1 MFDIHALN
9 ISIMD
14 YIYLAP
20 VAFFGVSLVFSMLG
34 TGGAV
39 LYTPILYWLGMDFA
53 TQAVP
58 LGMLLNVVT
67 SSSAAF
73 TYTRAKLIDWRVA
86 GLFGGTM
93 MIFAPVGAFA
103 TVELSTSVVIGAF
116 ALFTAGAAILMISG
130 WQPRQDSGFSSH
142 ERVGIGLGGGSI
154 LGFFAGLVGRGG
166 GSFVMP
172 LLYTIGI
179 DAKTAAATTT
189 VVVTA
194 VGVSSVLS
202 HLAIG
207 TDPQVVIWVLSAL
220 GVLAGSQVG
229 SRLMAKELDSDRVK
243 QIFGVVLFG
252 VAGILLYQGFVG

>member
-1 MFDIHALN
+1 
-9 ISIMD
+9 MD
-14 YIYLAP
+14 LIYLAP
-20 VAFFGVSLVFSMLG
+20 VAFFGISLVFSMLG

-53 TQAVP
+53 SQAVP

-73 TYTRAKLIDWRVA
+73 TYTRKKLVDWRVA
-86 GLFGGTM
+86 VLFGVTM
-93 MIFAPVGAFA
+93 MVFAPIGAFA
-103 TVELSTSVVIGAF
+103 TVELATSVVIGAF
-116 ALFTAGAAILMISG
+116 ALFTAAAAALMVSG
-130 WQPRQDSGFSSH
+130 WQPREERGFSGR
-142 ERVGIGLGGGSI
+142 ERLGIGLGGGSI
-154 LGFFAGLVGRGG
+154 LGFFAGLIGRGG

-179 DAKTAAATTT
+179 EAKIAAATTS

-194 VGVSSVLS
+194 VGVSSVAS

-220 GVLAGSQVG
+220 SVLAGSQVG

-243 QIFGVVLFG
+243 QIFGVVLFV
-252 VAGILLYQGFVG
+252 VAGILLYQGFVQ

>member
-1 MFDIHALN
+1 MIPT
-9 ISIMD
+9 ID

-39 LYTPILYWLGMDFA
+39 LYTPILYWLGMDFT

-67 SSSAAF
+67 ASSAAV
-73 TYTRAKLIDWRVA
+73 TYTRTKLVDWRVA
-86 GLFGGTM
+86 GLFGVTM
-93 MIFAPVGAFA
+93 MMFAPVGAFT
-103 TVELSTSVVIGAF
+103 TVGLPTSVVIGAF
-116 ALFTAGAAILMISG
+116 AVFTIAAATLMVSG
-130 WQPRQDSGFSSH
+130 WQPHQDEGFSSR
-142 ERVGIGLGGGSI
+142 ERIGVGLGGGSI

-172 LLYTIGI
+172 LLYTMGVN
-179 DAKTAAATTT
+179 AKTAAGTTS

-207 TDPQVVIWVLSAL
+207 TDPQVVIWILSAL
-220 GVLAGSQVG
+220 AVLAGSQIG
-229 SRLMAKELDSDRVK
+229 SRLMATELESNRIN

-252 VAGILLYQGFVG
+252 VSGILLYQGFVA